1 MAKRLSE
8 LEAEQA
14 ESVSRFY
21 AEHPDLD
28 DRSFE
33 RQQHERRWVGDRNLT
48 TYPIDPHTLNEMDL
62 GAGPGTRSTT
72 SVAPASDGEFEDTGA
87 TFRALFPPNYEAPG
101 PESDV
106 VTLAFQQMREQDVSL
121 LQRRYMEMMTLD
133 GIAAEEGVS
142 RQAIIK
148 RLRTAEKHM
157 REALD
162 GNE

>member
-1 MAKRLSE
+1 VRRLSE

-48 TYPIDPHTLNEMDL
+48 TYPIDPHMLNEMDL
-62 GAGPGTRSTT
+62 GAGPGAHSTT
-72 SVAPASDGEFEDTGA
+72 SVAPQSDGEFEDTGA
-87 TFRALFPPNYEAPG
+87 TFRALFPPAYEFPG
-101 PESDV
+101 PDEDV
-106 VTLAFQQMREQDVSL
+106 VVAAFQQMKPEHVSL

-133 GIAAEEGVS
+133 SIAAEEGVS

-148 RLRTAEKHM
+148 RLRTAEKKM
-157 REALD
+157 LEALD
-162 GNE
+162 GNR